1 MDCCT
6 NKDKDD
12 RTPGTPGTNRRA
24 GERSERLTLG
34 GSVLAAVLSSACC
47 WLPLLL
53 LAFGAS
59 AAGVSAFFERWR
71 PVFLIV
77 AVAMLGAGFYVVYF
91 RKAACAD
98 GVCETAPRTRRV
110 FNQVMLWVA
119 VLLVAAFALFPN
131 YAGAFTRTLYGS
143 READTP
149 HAVVAGAA
157 LHRVRV
163 EGMTCESCAVALE
176 ADLGKLDGVSSAT
189 VDYASKIA
197 EVPSARADIESQVR
211 AIAQK
216 HGYRAN
222 PE

>member
-6 NKDKDD
+6 NKDKSD
-12 RTPGTPGTNRRA
+12 RTAGTPGPGGHS
-24 GERSERLTLG
+24 GEQSERLTLG

-71 PVFLIV
+71 LLFVVV

-91 RKAACAD
+91 RKAACVA
-98 GVCETAPRTRRV
+98 GSCETAPRPRRV

-119 VLLVAAFALFPN
+119 ALLVAAFVLFPN
-131 YAGAFTRTLYGS
+131 YAGAFARTLYGS
-143 READTP
+143 RGADTP

-157 LHRVRV
+157 LHRFRI

-176 ADLGKLDGVSSAT
+176 ADLGKLDGVSSARA
-189 VDYASKIA
+189 DYASKMA
-197 EVPSARADIESQVR
+197 EVYSDRTDIESQVR
-211 AIAQK
+211 AVAQK

>member
-6 NKDKDD
+6 NKDKQDC
-12 RTPGTPGTNRRA
+12 TPGTPGTGAHA

-34 GSVLAAVLSSACC
+34 GSVVAAVLSSACC

-77 AVAMLGAGFYVVYF
+77 AVALLGAGFYVVYF

-98 GVCETAPRTRRV
+98 GACETAPRPRRT

-119 VLLVAAFALFPN
+119 VLLVAAFAMFPN
-131 YAGAFTRTLYGS
+131 YAGTVARTFYGS
-143 READTP
+143 RGADESAA
-149 HAVVAGAA
+149 AVTGVA
-157 LHRVRV
+157 LHRFRV

-176 ADLGKLDGVSSAT
+176 AALGKLDGVSSAR
-189 VDYASKIA
+189 VDYASKTA
-197 EVPSARADIESQVR
+197 EVRSAAADIESRVR
-211 AIAQK
+211 ATSRT
-216 HGYRAN
+216 HGYSAA